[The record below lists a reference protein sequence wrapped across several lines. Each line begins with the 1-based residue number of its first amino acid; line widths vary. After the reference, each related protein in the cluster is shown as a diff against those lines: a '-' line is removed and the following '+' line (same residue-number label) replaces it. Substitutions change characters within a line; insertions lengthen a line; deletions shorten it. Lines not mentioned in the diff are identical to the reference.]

1 MIGRPIRG
9 WQITNISG
17 ACTVA
22 NRRSPEA
29 EVANAAKGIG
39 ISFAVIFFAFMILS
53 SAWHIVPPGNRGVVV
68 TLGKVSPEPF
78 PEGFS
83 FKVPFITNVVNI
95 PIKQETREGKT
106 EVFSSDLQNIEVG
119 YTVMFAIP
127 ATKVVSLYQNFSGL
141 PYDTLIEPR
150 MRENLKQLTATLR
163 AEDLAKNRDQLKV
176 QVQERLQKSVGDLVE
191 IRDVN
196 IVNLTLSKSL
206 EQAIEQ
212 KVIREQEALAK
223 RFELEKAEKDA
234 EIVLVNARAQA
245 EAIKINGEAL
255 KSSPE
260 VIQLEIAKKWNG
272 VSPTSVVTSTGG
284 SNVLLPLK

>member
-1 MIGRPIRG
+1 
-9 WQITNISG
+9 
-17 ACTVA
+17 VA
-22 NRRSPEA
+22 NRRNPEA
-29 EVANAAKGIG
+29 EVASAAKGIG
-39 ISFAVIFFAFMILS
+39 ISFAVIFLLFMVLS
-53 SAWHIVPPGNRGVVV
+53 TAWHIVPPGNRGVVV
-68 TLGKVSPEPF
+68 TLGKVSEQPF
-78 PEGFS
+78 GEGFS
-83 FKVPFITNVVNI
+83 FKVPFVTNVVNI
-95 PIKQETREGKT
+95 PIKQSTREGKT

-127 ATKVVSLYQNFSGL
+127 ANKVVTLYQNYAGE

-176 QVQERLQKSVGDLVE
+176 QVQERLQKSVGELVE

-196 IVNLTLSKSL
+196 IVNLVLSKSL

-272 VSPTSVVTSTGG
+272 ISPTSVVTSTGG
-284 SNVLLPLK
+284 SNILLPLK

>member
-1 MIGRPIRG
+1 M
-9 WQITNISG
+9 
-17 ACTVA
+17 A
-22 NRRSPEA
+22 NRRNPEA
-29 EVANAAKGIG
+29 EVASAAKGIG
-39 ISFAVIFFAFMILS
+39 ISFAILFFGFMILS
-53 SAWHIVPPGNRGVVV
+53 TAWHIVPPGHRGAVV
-68 TLGKVSPEPF
+68 TLGKVSPNPF

-83 FKVPFITNVVNI
+83 FKVPFITNVVNV
-95 PIKQETREGKT
+95 PIQQVTKEGKT
-106 EVFSSDLQNIEVG
+106 AVFSSDLQNIEVG
-119 YTVMFAIP
+119 FTVMYAIP
-127 ATKVVSLYQNFSGL
+127 ADKVVTLYQNFAGGTD
-141 PYDTLIEPR
+141 PYTPLIEPR
-150 MRENLKQLTATLR
+150 MRENLKQLTATMR
-163 AEDLAKNRDQLKV
+163 AEDLAKNRDQLKL
-176 QVQERLQKSVGDLVE
+176 QVQERLQKSLDGLVD

-196 IVNLTLSKSL
+196 IINLQLSESL
-206 EQAIEQ
+206 ENAIEQ

-234 EIVLVNARAQA
+234 EIVLVNAKAQA

>member
-1 MIGRPIRG
+1 
-9 WQITNISG
+9 
-17 ACTVA
+17 
-22 NRRSPEA
+22 
-29 EVANAAKGIG
+29 
-39 ISFAVIFFAFMILS
+39 
-53 SAWHIVPPGNRGVVV
+53 
-68 TLGKVSPEPF
+68 
-78 PEGFS
+78 
-83 FKVPFITNVVNI
+83 
-95 PIKQETREGKT
+95 
-106 EVFSSDLQNIEVG
+106 
-119 YTVMFAIP
+119 
-127 ATKVVSLYQNFSGL
+127 
-141 PYDTLIEPR
+141 

-196 IVNLTLSKSL
+196 IVNLVLSKSL

-255 KSSPE
+255 KAAPE

-272 VSPTSVVTSTGG
+272 VAPTSVVTSTGG
-284 SNVLLPLK
+284 SNILLPLK